1 MSIFKRSQPHRVRPD
16 PQPLRR
22 QHYLP
27 LLGIGVGVT
36 FLAGCNWFSRP
47 QSPST
52 PAANPTTNPTASPT
66 ASPKPNGSPTPGQTP
81 TPDGTPTPSPTP
93 SPGAAATP
101 VVDPEVAKLQ
111 TEVEKDTKIAKQ
123 NPGLVSLKRYLEAE
137 RAQRLVSSQFSG
149 DLKAVEP
156 NLPTETEDYRFV
168 VQEAN
173 PQRVVIAAIAK
184 RPNIPSFT
192 GAAYAVEAK
201 VPISGACGTPSG
213 SQTPPSPP
221 VLNNQTL
228 SCSGGALLTE

>member
-1 MSIFKRSQPHRVRPD
+1 VSMFNLPQTHQDQPRISPPRIRG
-16 PQPLRR
+16 QRYLR
-22 QHYLP
+22 
-27 LLGIGVGVT
+27 LLGVGVGVAL
-36 FLAGCNWFSRP
+36 LAGCNWFSRP
-47 QSPST
+47 QSQST
-52 PAANPTTNPTASPT
+52 PAVNPTVSPT
-66 ASPKPNGSPTPGQTP
+66 ASPSPTGSPTPGQTP
-81 TPDGTPTPSPTP
+81 TPGTSTPSPNATP

-101 VVDPEVAKLQ
+101 PVDPEVAKLQ

-137 RAQRLVSSQFSG
+137 RAQRLIRSQFSG
-149 DLKAVEP
+149 DLKAIEP

-173 PQRVVIAAIAK
+173 RQRVVIAAIAK
-184 RPNIPSFT
+184 RPTIPSFT

-221 VLNNQTL
+221 TLNNQTL